1 MIEIKNLE
9 FFQGKKKILDGVS
22 LTVPHKKFTG
32 IIGPNGAGKST
43 LLKNI
48 YGIYE
53 FSKGD
58 IFIDGV
64 SVKKMSRKEKAGKIA
79 VLAQEEEHQF
89 DFPVEKIVEMGRY
102 PYKKFFEDYSEK
114 DREIVYEML
123 CRTGMEKYAERD
135 FNTLSRGEKQRVLI
149 SRALA
154 QKTDFL
160 ILDEPTNHLDIGCQL
175 QIIDIIKHLDATV
188 LAVFHDLNMAAVF
201 CDYLFV
207 MKDGK
212 ITAEGTPEEILTEK
226 MLKEIFNVECHIGK
240 NPVNNKIQISYI
252 TSHYHVHGLGE
263 NHSHE
268 DDFTGIH
275 THKID

>member
-48 YGIYE
+48 YGIYN
-53 FSKGD
+53 FFKGD

-64 SVKKMSRKEKAGKIA
+64 SVKKISGKERAKKIA

-89 DFPVEKIVEMGRY
+89 DFSVEKIVEMGRY

-114 DREIVYEML
+114 DRKIVYEML
-123 CRTGMEKYAERD
+123 CKTGMEKYAERD
-135 FNTLSRGEKQRVLI
+135 FNTLSGGEKQRVLI

-160 ILDEPTNHLDIGCQL
+160 ILDEPTNHLDIGYQL

-207 MKDGK
+207 MKEGK
-212 ITAEGTPEEILTEK
+212 IAAEGTPEEIFTEK
-226 MLKEIFNVECHIGK
+226 LLKDIFNIECHVGK

-263 NHSHE
+263 NHFHE
-268 DDFTGIH
+268 NDFTGIH